1 MNKLSGALRQS
12 KAVSALLQH
21 QQVRPGQQLC
31 GGSGLLLG
39 RPKCNAVRQMLDGL
53 GHVEGFHEPL
63 VQRFF
68 RAGGLVTLSPV
79 VQQVEIIGQH
89 PQAVGDVC
97 PLLVRQATL
106 GRQGDGI
113 GRRLIRVKPEVVYQ
127 LLGGLPGVQV
137 EQLGGEVDGI
147 SVGSTAKAVIIGVV
161 QLHAG
166 VAVGMERTAHHA
178 MAVGLHA
185 VHLSHLPNGDGGLDS
200 LIQAQGHFS
209 FVSCVAP
216 EYPQSGNSGVF
227 CFLPE
232 YTENFAGKA
241 KKRQNCNGKRKK
253 PLLVADLQQQGQRGN
268 RILNKT
274 AERIIMRKNAK
285 RRADHVAQEYLPAP
299 SNVRLADLMKEHNIS
314 QPELAK
320 EIGCSKS
327 TISRFISGAKGTLT
341 HEQVLRIARLFNVS
355 TDFLLG
361 ETNIPDR
368 KNYDIAELGLSV
380 EAAKNLYTGRVNTEV
395 VNLLLEN
402 ARFAELT
409 YRISQYF
416 DDTFASG
423 IAAQNAMLTT
433 LSTLLRTKV
442 KTPEAAKA
450 AKDISLRR
458 KPVYQG
464 DLDDIEM
471 YFMAAVKEI
480 KKGIGSHYAEQEAM
494 SKKVAEKMFTEL
506 TKGQDVQHPTITAEQ
521 LTDAMLDSVSGME
534 GATPEALEQLRSGL
548 LGILQ
553 SAAEQENAHEADE

>member
-1 MNKLSGALRQS
+1 L
-12 KAVSALLQH
+12 
-21 QQVRPGQQLC
+21 
-31 GGSGLLLG
+31 
-39 RPKCNAVRQMLDGL
+39 
-53 GHVEGFHEPL
+53 
-63 VQRFF
+63 F
-68 RAGGLVTLSPV
+68 RAL
-79 VQQVEIIGQH
+79 
-89 PQAVGDVC
+89 
-97 PLLVRQATL
+97 
-106 GRQGDGI
+106 
-113 GRRLIRVKPEVVYQ
+113 YQ
-127 LLGGLPGVQV
+127 
-137 EQLGGEVDGI
+137 
-147 SVGSTAKAVIIGVV
+147 ST
-161 QLHAG
+161 Q
-166 VAVGMERTAHHA
+166 R
-178 MAVGLHA
+178 
-185 VHLSHLPNGDGGLDS
+185 
-200 LIQAQGHFS
+200 
-209 FVSCVAP
+209 
-216 EYPQSGNSGVF
+216 GNSGVF

-232 YTENFAGKA
+232 YTGNFAGKA

-253 PLLVADLQQQGQRGN
+253 PLPVAGLQQQGRRGN

-285 RRADHVAQEYLPAP
+285 RRADHMAQEYLPAP

-341 HEQVLRIARLFNVS
+341 HEQVLKIARLFNVS

-380 EAAKNLYTGRVNTEV
+380 EAAKKLYTGRVNAEV

-402 ARFAELT
+402 TRFAELT
-409 YRISQYF
+409 YRIAQYF

-534 GATPEALEQLRSGL
+534 EATPEALEQLRSGL

>member
-1 MNKLSGALRQS
+1 M
-12 KAVSALLQH
+12 
-21 QQVRPGQQLC
+21 
-31 GGSGLLLG
+31 
-39 RPKCNAVRQMLDGL
+39 
-53 GHVEGFHEPL
+53 
-63 VQRFF
+63 
-68 RAGGLVTLSPV
+68 
-79 VQQVEIIGQH
+79 
-89 PQAVGDVC
+89 
-97 PLLVRQATL
+97 
-106 GRQGDGI
+106 
-113 GRRLIRVKPEVVYQ
+113 
-127 LLGGLPGVQV
+127 
-137 EQLGGEVDGI
+137 
-147 SVGSTAKAVIIGVV
+147 
-161 QLHAG
+161 
-166 VAVGMERTAHHA
+166 
-178 MAVGLHA
+178 
-185 VHLSHLPNGDGGLDS
+185 
-200 LIQAQGHFS
+200 
-209 FVSCVAP
+209 
-216 EYPQSGNSGVF
+216 
-227 CFLPE
+227 
-232 YTENFAGKA
+232 
-241 KKRQNCNGKRKK
+241 
-253 PLLVADLQQQGQRGN
+253 
-268 RILNKT
+268 
-274 AERIIMRKNAK
+274 
-285 RRADHVAQEYLPAP
+285 AQEYLPAP

-341 HEQVLRIARLFNVS
+341 HEQVLKIARLFNVS

-409 YRISQYF
+409 YRIAQYF

-480 KKGIGSHYAEQEAM
+480 KKSLLLSAVFRSETAQSGAKPQYLSKYRLKWNAIFFHIILPERACKRLSYVVNYGQKLFAFFLYFRYRYLHRINSLTFYPILFERKIAQKKPAGTAKM
-494 SKKVAEKMFTEL
+494 SLPIK
-506 TKGQDVQHPTITAEQ
+506 
-521 LTDAMLDSVSGME
+521 
-534 GATPEALEQLRSGL
+534 
-548 LGILQ
+548 
-553 SAAEQENAHEADE
+553 

>member
-1 MNKLSGALRQS
+1 M
-12 KAVSALLQH
+12 
-21 QQVRPGQQLC
+21 
-31 GGSGLLLG
+31 
-39 RPKCNAVRQMLDGL
+39 
-53 GHVEGFHEPL
+53 
-63 VQRFF
+63 
-68 RAGGLVTLSPV
+68 
-79 VQQVEIIGQH
+79 
-89 PQAVGDVC
+89 
-97 PLLVRQATL
+97 
-106 GRQGDGI
+106 
-113 GRRLIRVKPEVVYQ
+113 
-127 LLGGLPGVQV
+127 
-137 EQLGGEVDGI
+137 
-147 SVGSTAKAVIIGVV
+147 
-161 QLHAG
+161 
-166 VAVGMERTAHHA
+166 
-178 MAVGLHA
+178 
-185 VHLSHLPNGDGGLDS
+185 
-200 LIQAQGHFS
+200 
-209 FVSCVAP
+209 
-216 EYPQSGNSGVF
+216 
-227 CFLPE
+227 
-232 YTENFAGKA
+232 
-241 KKRQNCNGKRKK
+241 
-253 PLLVADLQQQGQRGN
+253 
-268 RILNKT
+268 
-274 AERIIMRKNAK
+274 
-285 RRADHVAQEYLPAP
+285 AQEYLPAP

-341 HEQVLRIARLFNVS
+341 HEQVLKIARLFNVS

-380 EAAKNLYTGRVNTEV
+380 E
-395 VNLLLEN
+395 
-402 ARFAELT
+402 
-409 YRISQYF
+409 
-416 DDTFASG
+416 
-423 IAAQNAMLTT
+423 
-433 LSTLLRTKV
+433 
-442 KTPEAAKA
+442 A

>member
-1 MNKLSGALRQS
+1 M
-12 KAVSALLQH
+12 
-21 QQVRPGQQLC
+21 
-31 GGSGLLLG
+31 
-39 RPKCNAVRQMLDGL
+39 
-53 GHVEGFHEPL
+53 
-63 VQRFF
+63 
-68 RAGGLVTLSPV
+68 
-79 VQQVEIIGQH
+79 
-89 PQAVGDVC
+89 
-97 PLLVRQATL
+97 
-106 GRQGDGI
+106 
-113 GRRLIRVKPEVVYQ
+113 
-127 LLGGLPGVQV
+127 
-137 EQLGGEVDGI
+137 
-147 SVGSTAKAVIIGVV
+147 
-161 QLHAG
+161 
-166 VAVGMERTAHHA
+166 
-178 MAVGLHA
+178 
-185 VHLSHLPNGDGGLDS
+185 
-200 LIQAQGHFS
+200 
-209 FVSCVAP
+209 
-216 EYPQSGNSGVF
+216 
-227 CFLPE
+227 
-232 YTENFAGKA
+232 
-241 KKRQNCNGKRKK
+241 
-253 PLLVADLQQQGQRGN
+253 
-268 RILNKT
+268 
-274 AERIIMRKNAK
+274 
-285 RRADHVAQEYLPAP
+285 AQEYLPAP
-299 SNVRLADLMKEHNIS
+299 SNIRLADLMKEHNIS

-341 HEQVLRIARLFNVS
+341 HEQVLKIARLFNVS

-494 SKKVAEKMFTEL
+494 SKKVAEKMFNEL
-506 TKGQDVQHPTITAEQ
+506 TKGAGCAAPNDYGRAVDRCNVGQRFGYGRSHAGSTGTA
-521 LTDAMLDSVSGME
+521 AK
-534 GATPEALEQLRSGL
+534 RSAGNL
-548 LGILQ
+548 AVCRRAGKRP
-553 SAAEQENAHEADE
+553 